1 MSQQS
6 EQEMELGLADLAEPI
21 QPPKVVGKIGVQ
33 EVESRVGVKNSSGS
47 YGNTQMSQALKDNLD
62 EQVEDVIS
70 LIIGASAH
78 SDEMEEVTKTLNAL
92 GNAEMNSPNGVSS
105 SFLNRRSLRDMKGD
119 TTGSGS
125 AEVAKGLGELR
136 QKMESLNP
144 NKHKNLFQKSSKLLG
159 FLPFGLG
166 KKTDSYF
173 KDFQNANDHLNE
185 IMTSLYHGKDQL
197 IEDNAE
203 IDVER
208 KKLYKVMKRLEQ
220 YAYILQKVDEKIT
233 QRLPEIEAEDRI
245 KAEDV
250 QKEIL
255 FPVRNKTKAILAQLA
270 VSFQGYLALQVAKQN
285 NIELINSVDM
295 TTSTTMQ
302 ALRTAIIVSEVL
314 SSQKIVLTAV
324 KEVNAYGN
332 KLIEQNAQMLS
343 QNAGMIQQQSVESA
357 IDIEM
362 LSKAFEQTFH
372 AMDQVDKYRIEAL
385 PKLQQTISN
394 LQDTINGAKG
404 YMESR
409 RQENVSEFAKE
420 LKEVDEPENAL
431 GAVKIKLKK

>member
-1 MSQQS
+1 
-6 EQEMELGLADLAEPI
+6 
-21 QPPKVVGKIGVQ
+21 
-33 EVESRVGVKNSSGS
+33 
-47 YGNTQMSQALKDNLD
+47 
-62 EQVEDVIS
+62 
-70 LIIGASAH
+70 
-78 SDEMEEVTKTLNAL
+78 
-92 GNAEMNSPNGVSS
+92 
-105 SFLNRRSLRDMKGD
+105 
-119 TTGSGS
+119 
-125 AEVAKGLGELR
+125 
-136 QKMESLNP
+136 
-144 NKHKNLFQKSSKLLG
+144 
-159 FLPFGLG
+159 
-166 KKTDSYF
+166 
-173 KDFQNANDHLNE
+173 
-185 IMTSLYHGKDQL
+185 
-197 IEDNAE
+197 
-203 IDVER
+203 
-208 KKLYKVMKRLEQ
+208 MKRLEQ